1 MSFNTD
7 AREENLKNY
16 SNGLFR
22 LAIAFLASAGTLL
35 GGAIAVTPEPSMV
48 ALTAVGVGAI
58 VLIARRK
65 RGR

>member
-7 AREENLKNY
+7 AGEENLKNY
-16 SNGLFR
+16 SNGIVRF
-22 LAIAFLASAGTLL
+22 AIAFVASAGALM

-48 ALTAVGVGAI
+48 AFTAVGVGAI